1 MKTNEIDE
9 IFNEMLKEDG
19 KEPIIKSNDIV
30 VTEKMMTFLEKNYP
44 PFAQLLKDIVDLIN

>member
-1 MKTNEIDE
+1 MKTEKEIDE
-9 IFNEMLKEDG
+9 IFDSMLKEEG
-19 KEPIIKSNDIV
+19 KSLSKDIV

>member
-1 MKTNEIDE
+1 MKNEVDE
-9 IFNEMLKEDG
+9 IFDAMRKEEG
-19 KEPIIKSNDIV
+19 HEPIIKSNDIV